1 MYIKGL
7 LMSAALTAFATPALA
22 QLEVYEDY
30 TVSDS
35 VWEISTIE
43 VDANMGDYYLEGL
56 KSTWIESNEVA
67 KSLGHIQDYRIL
79 VSTLPES
86 GDFNML
92 LSVKHASMADLGPS
106 KEKYDAFMTAWGNA
120 NEDSSRETAK
130 TYPELRKITGQYL
143 MNEVTMLDSAD
154 E

>member
-1 MYIKGL
+1 MQIWGTITSKGSNL
-7 LMSAALTAFATPALA
+7 P
-22 QLEVYEDY
+22 
-30 TVSDS
+30 
-35 VWEISTIE
+35 
-43 VDANMGDYYLEGL
+43 GL
-56 KSTWIESNEVA
+56 NQT
-67 KSLGHIQDYRIL
+67 R
-79 VSTLPES
+79 
-86 GDFNML
+86 
-92 LSVKHASMADLGPS
+92 SVKYASMADLGPS